1 MAIKK
6 PAVRYAA
13 TKLSAKK
20 LTAKQALV
28 AYEVVVSKIVV
39 VRGQRVIITQDLAE
53 LYGVEAKVL
62 MQAVKRNADRFP
74 SDFMFLLTDQEF
86 INLKSQNVTSSWGG
100 LRKMPFA
107 FSEQGVAM
115 LSSVLRSERAVSVNI
130 EIMRAF
136 VQMRTM
142 IDSNRELA
150 RKVAKLE
157 AEYDEQFSAVF
168 QAIRQLMDDKAENKA
183 KLSKSKRKIGFT

>member
-6 PAVRYAA
+6 PAAKHAVTKSSA
-13 TKLSAKK
+13 TK

-28 AYEVVVSKIVV
+28 AYEVVVSKIAV
-39 VRGQRVIITQDLAE
+39 VRGQRVMFAPDLAE
-53 LYGVEAKVL
+53 LYGVETKVL
-62 MQAVKRNADRFP
+62 MQAVKRNFDRFP
-74 SDFMFLLTDQEF
+74 VDFMFSLTEQEF
-86 INLKSQNVTSSWGG
+86 TSLRSQIVTSNRGG
-100 LRKMPFA
+100 TRYLPYA

-136 VQMRTM
+136 VQMRSM

-157 AEYDEQFSAVF
+157 AEYDEQFAVVF
-168 QAIRQLMDDKAENKA
+168 KAIRQLMDDKPQPA
-183 KLSKSKRKIGFT
+183 KSKRKIGFI